1 VVAVTD
7 VQLFAN
13 NRSATL
19 NSDVAVPDGSIVLA
33 TGLGATW
40 PSPAAGQ
47 FFALTLQNTI
57 TGAYEVCYCTARAGD
72 LLTVQRAQEGTAA
85 QAFVVASA
93 VVQMRLTKGTL
104 ERMVQKHFTGA
115 DVGKFLEVSAS
126 GELGVTTTD
135 LAVNRAAGAAW
146 DSQAVLT
153 VPVDKVTCYIDR
165 ACSITSA
172 TIIGDAVGSCVVD
185 VWRVARTGLPAVIGN
200 SICAAAKPTVSANR
214 SSRDVTLVG
223 WTTDLNADDTLTF
236 VLESVSIFSNVTV
249 VLNCR
254 EDP

>member
-1 VVAVTD
+1 MVAVTD

-104 ERMVQKHFTGA
+104 ERLVQKHFTGA
-115 DVGKFLEVSAS
+115 DVGKYVRVDAS
-126 GELGVTTTD
+126 GELVVTSSN
-135 LAVNRAAGAAW
+135 LSVNRAAGAAW
-146 DSQAVLT
+146 DSQAALT
-153 VPVDKVTCYIDR
+153 VPADPVVCYIER
-165 ACSITSA
+165 ACTITSA

-185 VWRVARTGLPAVIGN
+185 VRKVSRSGLPAVGGN
-200 SICAAAKPTVSANR
+200 SICAAAKPTVVAGR
-214 SSRDVTLVG
+214 SSRDTVLSG
-223 WTTDLNADDTLTF
+223 WTTPLAADDTLTF

-249 VLNCR
+249 ILNCL
-254 EDP
+254 EVP